1 MQRNLDCISNGW
13 EWKDQPPQTGA
24 HMSWGRHHGS
34 HRMTADKGKLA
45 PVSSS
50 FDIAAGHDWSCEEPT
65 IKDLMH
71 SYTPS
76 HSKAFRI

>member
-1 MQRNLDCISNGW
+1 
-13 EWKDQPPQTGA
+13 
-24 HMSWGRHHGS
+24 
-34 HRMTADKGKLA
+34 MTADKGKLA

-76 HSKAFRI
+76 HSKASRI